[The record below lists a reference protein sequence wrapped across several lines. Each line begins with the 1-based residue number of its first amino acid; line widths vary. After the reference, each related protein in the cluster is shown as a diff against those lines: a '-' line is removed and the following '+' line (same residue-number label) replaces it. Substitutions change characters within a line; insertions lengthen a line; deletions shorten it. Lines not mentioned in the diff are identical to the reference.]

1 MKSILLGIILSARP
15 RHWIKNLAIFAPI
28 FFAGRFFEP
37 WELFVTSIGFIAFC
51 LLSSSHY
58 IFNDLLDAPVDRLH
72 PYKKYRPIASG
83 FLPAYVGLAAMVIL
97 GTVGFTLSFILGM
110 RFFTIAALFIALH
123 VAGSA
128 YLRRFAVVD
137 ILTIASGYILRVYAG
152 VAAAHQEISIWLTL
166 ALLSLALFFA
176 IGKRCAEFVLT
187 GRQRKQF
194 QKEVITHYSEKLLN
208 TYVAMFGTATF
219 ITYAYYT
226 FLATFSS
233 GGFLIKSNSAVATFI
248 DRKWMMAT
256 IPFVLYGIMRYL
268 QLVFE
273 AKTGTLEKILTSDR
287 PLMITGILWAGTV
300 FLVVYGI
307 GR

>member
-1 MKSILLGIILSARP
+1 MKSLFWGIILSARP
-15 RHWIKNLAIFAPI
+15 RHWIKNLVIFTPV
-28 FFAGRFFEP
+28 FFAGRFFDP
-37 WELFVTSIGFIAFC
+37 WEFFVTSVGFGAFC

-58 IFNDLLDAPVDRLH
+58 IFNDLLDAPVDRQH
-72 PYKKYRPIASG
+72 PYKRYRPIASG
-83 FLPAYVGLAAMVIL
+83 YLPAYTGLVVMVIL
-97 GTVGFTLSFILGM
+97 GTAGFALSYMLGT
-110 RFFTIAALFIALH
+110 RFFTIAVTFVGLH
-123 VAGSA
+123 VAGSVF
-128 YLRRFAVVD
+128 LRRFAVVD

-187 GRQRKQF
+187 GVQRKQF

-226 FLATFSS
+226 FLATFAK
-233 GGFLIKSNSAVATFI
+233 GGFLIKSNTALANVI
-248 DRKWMMAT
+248 DRKWMMVT

-268 QLVFE
+268 QLVYE

-287 PLMITGILWAGTV
+287 PLVITGLLWAVTV